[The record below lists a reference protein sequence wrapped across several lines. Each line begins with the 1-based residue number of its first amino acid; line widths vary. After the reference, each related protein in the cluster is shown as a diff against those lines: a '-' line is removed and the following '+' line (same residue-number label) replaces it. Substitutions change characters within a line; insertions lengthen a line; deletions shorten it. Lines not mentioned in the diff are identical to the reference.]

1 MFGEEK
7 TCQISQGL
15 IIVLMTVLKP
25 VSSVYYTIQNRVV
38 STLKDQFSLL
48 IFVLETIQYKEI
60 SLSWASW

>member
-25 VSSVYYTIQNRVV
+25 VSSVYYTIQSRVV

-60 SLSWASW
+60 SLS

>member
-60 SLSWASW
+60 SLS